1 MFASHSVGKVS
12 LRSDDSDENL
22 VGTKSHTARL
32 HWCLINEV
40 SEKQSMHYRPGRL
53 SSIPVQS
60 ASMIILENQV
70 SQSDT
75 SYNTHSDEW
84 REFWRLRELFYRSS
98 FLSHSQEEIRSWSR
112 RAPHAAFPFR
122 SGPHRRADTQFVAV
136 QSEPSLCFKI
146 RDSRLTTGAVLAF
159 GAELHSSI
167 SAPSAALE
175 APCSGS
181 GWSWHCWTIS
191 MRAVPGKVSQWA
203 YTKHSGEDR
212 AFSP

>member
-1 MFASHSVGKVS
+1 MLCS
-12 LRSDDSDENL
+12 
-22 VGTKSHTARL
+22 
-32 HWCLINEV
+32 IN
-40 SEKQSMHYRPGRL
+40 KIIRL
-53 SSIPVQS
+53 SRLLCCIP
-60 ASMIILENQV
+60 
-70 SQSDT
+70 
-75 SYNTHSDEW
+75 
-84 REFWRLRELFYRSS
+84 LRRDIVHGEKLTYYCTTV
-98 FLSHSQEEIRSWSR
+98 LTT
-112 RAPHAAFPFR
+112 A
-122 SGPHRRADTQFVAV
+122 